1 MITQN
6 IDISELLIVFRVNIF
21 IKLAWLDIKRA
32 ASFFDDNKYDDEW
45 TENGYKIKFKRTPII
60 NIADVYIS
68 KK

>member
-6 IDISELLIVFRVNIF
+6 IDISELLIVFWVNIF

-45 TENGYKIKFKRTPII
+45 MRMVTKLNLSEPLL
-60 NIADVYIS
+60 
-68 KK
+68 